1 MIVRFLIS
9 NAYASGG
16 TVRTTLNM
24 ASELASRH
32 SVEVVSIFHRH
43 EQTLYP
49 VDPRVRLR
57 PLATPLQPAGGGL
70 VSEAR
75 RRTQEWA
82 RGQPSRVV
90 HGEDARHALY
100 NGLDDVHLVRF
111 LRSVRDGV
119 LIATRP
125 GLNLAMARYTRR
137 SVVRIAQEH
146 LHLGRHRPAL
156 RAAIQRHY
164 PKLDA
169 VTTLTEDDAGDYRGL
184 LEDRV
189 LVACMP
195 NAVPDLGP
203 GRAALD
209 NKVVIAAG
217 RLTGQKG
224 FDRLIRAFSKV
235 AGKHPDWQLRIFG
248 QGTRERQ
255 LQRQIERRGVEGNV
269 RLMGYTQQLPAEM
282 DDASIYAMSSR
293 FEGFPMVMLEAM
305 SRGLPV
311 VTFDFPT
318 GAKDLIDDGVHGVL
332 VPNGD
337 VNGLA
342 AGICRL
348 IEDDA
353 QRKAF
358 GAAAVQKAAQY
369 DRSALGQRWDA
380 LLDEVVAAKT
390 AARRGSG

>member
-24 ASELASRH
+24 ASELANRH
-32 SVEVVSIFHRH
+32 QVEVVSVFHRRQH
-43 EQTLYP
+43 PLYP
-49 VDPRVRLR
+49 VDPSVRLR
-57 PLATPLQPAGGGL
+57 PLATPPQPTGTGFAGD
-70 VSEAR
+70 AR
-75 RRTQEWA
+75 RRAQELA
-82 RGQPSRVV
+82 SGQPSRIIHAQDTR
-90 HGEDARHALY
+90 HGLFT
-100 NGLDDVHLVRF
+100 GLDDVHLVRF

-146 LHLGRHRPAL
+146 LHLARHRPRL
-156 RAAIQRHY
+156 RAAIQRQY

-169 VTTLTEDDAGDYRGL
+169 VTALTEDDAGDYRRL
-184 LEDRV
+184 LEDKTRV
-189 LVACMP
+189 VCMP

-203 GRAALD
+203 GRAQLD

-224 FDRLIRAFSKV
+224 FDRLIPAFGKV
-235 AGKHPDWQLRIFG
+235 ASKHPDWQLRIFG
-248 QGTRERQ
+248 QGKNERQ
-255 LQRQIERRGVEGNV
+255 LKRQIRRLGVGGNV
-269 RLMGYTQQLPAEM
+269 ALMGYTEQLPAEM
-282 DDASIYAMSSR
+282 ADASIYAMSSR

-318 GAKDLIDDGVHGVL
+318 GARDLVDDGVHGVL

-337 VNGLA
+337 VDGLA
-342 AGICRL
+342 AGITRL
-348 IEDDA
+348 IEDESR
-353 QRKAF
+353 RKAF
-358 GAAAVQKAAQY
+358 GAAAVAKAGQY
-369 DRSALGQRWDA
+369 ETAALGQRWDA
-380 LLDEVVAAKT
+380 LLDELV
-390 AARRGSG
+390 AARRGAGQGSG

>member
-24 ASELASRH
+24 ASELANRH

-57 PLATPLQPAGGGL
+57 PLATPLQPTGEGFVGD
-70 VSEAR
+70 AR
-75 RRTQEWA
+75 RRAQEWA

-90 HGEDARHALY
+90 HVQDARHALY

-146 LHLGRHRPAL
+146 LHLGRHRPGL
-156 RAAIQRHY
+156 RTAIQRQY

-169 VTTLTEDDAGDYRGL
+169 VTTLTEDDAGDYRRL

-189 LVACMP
+189 RVACVP

-203 GRAALD
+203 GRATLD

-224 FDRLIRAFSKV
+224 FDRLIRAFAKV
-235 AGKHPDWQLRIFG
+235 ARKHPDWQLRIFG
-248 QGTRERQ
+248 QGKREEQ
-255 LQRQIERRGVEGNV
+255 LQHQIKRLDVGANV
-269 RLMGYTQQLPAEM
+269 ALMGYSHELPAEM
-282 DDASIYAMSSR
+282 ADASIYAMSSR

-318 GAKDLIDDGVHGVL
+318 GARDLVDDGVHGVL

-342 AGICRL
+342 AGITQL
-348 IEDDA
+348 IEDDTR
-353 QRKAF
+353 RKTC
-358 GAAAVQKAAQY
+358 GAAAVAKAAQY
-369 DRSALGQRWDA
+369 DTPALGRRWDV
-380 LLDEVVAAKT
+380 LLDELVTAKS
-390 AARRGSG
+390 AARRGAG